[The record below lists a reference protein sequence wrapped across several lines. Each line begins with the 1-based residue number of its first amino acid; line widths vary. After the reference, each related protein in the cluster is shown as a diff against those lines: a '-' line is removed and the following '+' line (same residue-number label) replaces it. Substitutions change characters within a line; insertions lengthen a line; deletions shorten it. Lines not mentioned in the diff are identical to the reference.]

1 MGIKILPIASGSKG
15 NSTLIMTDNT
25 AILCD
30 AGVSCAR
37 IKEGLRT
44 VGLTL
49 NDLSGVV
56 VTHEHS
62 DHIYA
67 IPKINPIVP
76 LYAHGETVKAIYK
89 KQGEVKNYR
98 SVDFYENGFSIGDI
112 SVTPFRI
119 PHDAA
124 YPLGYTFS
132 NGGRSVS
139 VATDMGIPIR
149 GVLNNIKNSEVVL
162 LESNYDVDML
172 KNGSYTPALK
182 KRILGNL
189 GHLSND
195 SSAIMAENL
204 IGTKVQTLILGHISE
219 NNNLPELALGAVK
232 GKLDSHG
239 ADICVKI
246 ALQHEIGE
254 IVEAK

>member
-30 AGVSCAR
+30 AGISCAR

-44 VGLTL
+44 VGLSL
-49 NDLSGVV
+49 SDLSGVV

-62 DHIYA
+62 DHICA
-67 IPKINPIVP
+67 ISKINSLVP
-76 LYAHGETVKAIYK
+76 MYAHGETVKAIYK

-98 SVDFYENGFSIGDI
+98 SVDFYENGFTIGDI
-112 SVTPFRI
+112 DVMPFRI

-132 NGGRSVS
+132 NGGHSVS
-139 VATDMGIPIR
+139 VATDMGVPLR

-162 LESNYDVDML
+162 LEANYDEDML
-172 KNGSYTPALK
+172 KNGSYAPALK
-182 KRILGNL
+182 RRILGNL

-195 SSAIMAENL
+195 SSAIVAENL
-204 IGTKVQTLILGHISE
+204 IGTRVQTIILGHLSE
-219 NNNLPELALGAVK
+219 NNNLPELAMNTVK
-232 GKLDSHG
+232 GKLDAHNS
-239 ADICVKI
+239 DIRVKI
-246 ALQHEIGE
+246 ALQREIGE
-254 IVEAK
+254 LIEAE

>member
-15 NSTLIMTDNT
+15 NSTLIMTENT

-30 AGVSCAR
+30 AGISCSR
-37 IKEGLRT
+37 IKEGLRS

-49 NDLSGVV
+49 GDLSGVV

-67 IPKINPIVP
+67 IPKINPVVP
-76 LYAHGETVKAIYK
+76 LYAHTETVKAIYK
-89 KQGEVKNYR
+89 KQGDVKNYR
-98 SVDFYENGFSIGDI
+98 SVDFYENGFTIGDI
-112 SVTPFRI
+112 EVSPFRI

-132 NGGRSVS
+132 HGGRAVS
-139 VATDMGIPIR
+139 VATDMGIPTR
-149 GVLNNIKNSEVVL
+149 GVLNNVKNSEVVL
-162 LESNYDVDML
+162 LESNYDEEML
-172 KNGSYTPALK
+172 KNGDYAPALK
-182 KRILGNL
+182 RRILGNL

-204 IGTKVQTLILGHISE
+204 IGTRVQTLILGHLSE
-219 NNNLPELALGAVK
+219 NNNLPEIALRTVK
-232 GKLDSHG
+232 QKLESHNS
-239 ADICVKI
+239 DMRVDL
-246 ALQHEIGE
+246 ALQHETGKLY
-254 IVEAK
+254 EAE